1 MKKTRF
7 PIFLIFAV
15 AFILNACN
23 GINTDSQYIKGLSID
38 NYPVVDGST
47 STLPLNNVIAC
58 ELLGIKYDWQE
69 TLIDRSSSMWAIE
82 PKVKGNLKKKLE
94 KRVLSNQ
101 THGSIMNLIDNKVD
115 ITLSARKMSPD
126 ERAYAESKGVT
137 LIETPIALDAF
148 VFIVSADNPVKNLST
163 QNIRDIYTGK
173 ITNWIDLDPEVE
185 TKPSNPEVYPESA
198 KIRPYIRN
206 KNSGS
211 QELMDELI
219 MKDLEYIDLPIYQE
233 QLIFTM
239 AGLLDAIG
247 RDVNAIGYT
256 VLYYNDFIIRP
267 HEDFLKKIAIDGV
280 APTKEAIT
288 KHTYPYTIEVYASIR
303 SDLDQSSMAY
313 KVYEWLQTPKGKEII
328 AKSGYIPN

>member
-1 MKKTRF
+1 MKITKL
-7 PIFLIFAV
+7 PIFLILV
-15 AFILNACN
+15 AAFLLNACERV
-23 GINTDSQYIKGLSID
+23 NTDSQYIKGLSID

-58 ELLGIKYDWQE
+58 ELLGIKYDWKE
-69 TLIDRSSSMWAIE
+69 TEIDWSSSSWGIE
-82 PKVKGNLKKKLE
+82 PAVKGNLKRKLE

-126 ERAYAESKGVT
+126 EQAYAESKGVN

-148 VFIVSADNPVKNLST
+148 VFIVSADNTVEDLT
-163 QNIRDIYTGK
+163 TENIRDIYTGK
-173 ITNWIDLDPEVE
+173 ITKWPDLGVE
-185 TKPSNPEVYPESA
+185 TGPYFTDIYPF
-198 KIRPYIRN
+198 IRN
-206 KNSGS
+206 RNSGS
-211 QELMDELI
+211 QELMDKLI

-233 QLIFTM
+233 QLVFTM
-239 AGLLDAIG
+239 AGLLDAIA
-247 RDVNAIGYT
+247 RNPNAIGYT

-267 HEDFLKKIAIDGV
+267 REDYLKKIAIDGV

-288 KHTYPYTIEVYASIR
+288 NRTYPYTIEVYASIR
-303 SDLDQSSMAY
+303 ADLDQSSMGY